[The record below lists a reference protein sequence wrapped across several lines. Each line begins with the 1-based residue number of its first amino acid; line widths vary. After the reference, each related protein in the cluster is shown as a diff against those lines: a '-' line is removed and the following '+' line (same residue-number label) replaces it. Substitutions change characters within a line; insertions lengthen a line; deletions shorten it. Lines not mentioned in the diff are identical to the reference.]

1 MSNTN
6 NQESEVSAG
15 SPGSKKVISVQG
27 NDINKVINQQT
38 GGQAP
43 QQNTPSGNQS
53 PPKQSGGGP
62 EGPATQ
68 NTSGL
73 KNAVSPPTGTV
84 NKVTGQQLDNN
95 NNNANTAPGTDPTV
109 PNVDDVNIEEMI
121 KTSEGE
127 VKTLDE
133 DTQKRKDITEKLQTA
148 LAARGR
154 FERLLFNN
162 IETGEMIGTKL
173 RYLKDNEGK
182 TIYDYMNDPVVQEHI
197 EFVAAEGDPMD
208 GSPVDR
214 QVTFYWKKPTF

>member
-1 MSNTN
+1 MSNN
-6 NQESEVSAG
+6 PQSEVPAG

-27 NDINKVINQQT
+27 NDINKVINAQT

-43 QQNTPSGNQS
+43 QQNQPSGNQV

-68 NTSGL
+68 NTTGL
-73 KNAVSPPTGTV
+73 RNAVSPPTGVV
-84 NKVTGQQLDNN
+84 NKATGQVT
-95 NNNANTAPGTDPTV
+95 NNANTAPGTDPTV
-109 PNVDDVNIEEMI
+109 PNNDDIDIEKMI
-121 KTSEGE
+121 STSEGE

-133 DTQKRKDITEKLQTA
+133 ETQRRKDVTEHLTKA
-148 LAARGR
+148 LSARGR
-154 FERLLFNN
+154 FERLIYNN

-173 RYLKDNEGK
+173 RYLKDNDGK
-182 TIYDYMNDPVVQEHI
+182 TIYDYMNDPLVSQYI

-214 QVTFYWKKPTF
+214 QLTFYWKKPTL